1 MEAVIAQ
8 GRVLTPDLGGTAS
21 TAAMGDAVAEVV
33 AKPAGGA
40 ARVDGP
46 RLANAFAPRL
56 ASG

>member
-40 ARVDGP
+40 AR
-46 RLANAFAPRL
+46 
-56 ASG
+56 